1 MGVLTVEKNYNS
13 KIANA
18 YRLLRT
24 NLQYNFLGKNNKTIT
39 ITSAQDN
46 DGKSTV
52 CGNLAL
58 SFSQT
63 NKSVLVIDCNLRKPS
78 IYKEFE
84 MGNELGLAEILASKE
99 NIDKSIKEYNS
110 KLHVIT
116 AGDMPVNPTEMLCS
130 SDVNELL
137 ESMKKIYDVILI
149 DTPSL
154 NEFADAQ
161 VLASQS
167 DGVILVAKIGNTKKR
182 NITEAIEKL
191 HNVKANIVG
200 GILNSDY

>member
-1 MGVLTVEKNYNS
+1 MKNLESANS
-13 KIANA
+13 YDEAKKIAVEIIGKDASFEELKKEGYIFNSNKDDFIKDA
-18 YRLLRT
+18 L
-24 NLQYNFLGKNNKTIT
+24 NLF
-39 ITSAQDN
+39 
-46 DGKSTV
+46 
-52 CGNLAL
+52 
-58 SFSQT
+58 
-63 NKSVLVIDCNLRKPS
+63 
-78 IYKEFE
+78 
-84 MGNELGLAEILASKE
+84 
-99 NIDKSIKEYNS
+99 IDKSIKEYNS